1 MVGQLTLE
9 RGRWGGAEAGE
20 LYGLTVLRTPA
31 DPAGWL
37 GQARLRRAGRNM
49 ERGGVRRA
57 LVPAGFEGWLEE
69 HGLARV
75 DPLPLVRN
83 QSAPLA
89 LELLRRQG
97 REPSR
102 AVVALRGTR
111 ADREM
116 ELAALRLSSR
126 VRRLVIAAPRG
137 GAELAARL
145 RWELGIPILPPESE
159 AGVAVCFA
167 PEEDVPAQSVLAL
180 HGARPGL
187 GGLELTAPGLRE
199 GDRGDLPLLTAL
211 WEGGRL
217 TERDLKIT

>member
-1 MVGQLTLE
+1 MRDIGTNIRAARNVKGLTQDELAERIHTTRQTVSNYETGRSQPDLE
-9 RGRWGGAEAGE
+9 TLSLLAEALE
-20 LYGLTVLRTPA
+20 CDEERLLYGKARPA
-31 DPAGWL
+31 TDP
-37 GQARLRRAGRNM
+37 
-49 ERGGVRRA
+49 
-57 LVPAGFEGWLEE
+57 
-69 HGLARV
+69 
-75 DPLPLVRN
+75 
-83 QSAPLA
+83 
-89 LELLRRQG
+89 
-97 REPSR
+97 RE
-102 AVVALRGTR
+102 
-111 ADREM
+111 
-116 ELAALRLSSR
+116 

-180 HGARPGL
+180 HGAWPGL